1 MSAYLTRMRLLLL
14 GAGACAYLIGF
25 TLATDT
31 LEFLHSFSNEGVRES
46 LLWGETVLHLPLNA
60 FL

>member
-31 LEFLHSFSNEGVRES
+31 LEFLHSFSNEGV
-46 LLWGETVLHLPLNA
+46 
-60 FL
+60 